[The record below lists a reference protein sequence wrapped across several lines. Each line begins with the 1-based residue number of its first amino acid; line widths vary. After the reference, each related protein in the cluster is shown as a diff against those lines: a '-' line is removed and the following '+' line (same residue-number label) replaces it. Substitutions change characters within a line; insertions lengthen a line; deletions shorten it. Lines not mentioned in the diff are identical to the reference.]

1 MAWQSLE
8 AVEMAVR
15 RREDGRPGEFG
26 AHPLRGVR
34 VLRPV
39 RRLLKRLRP
48 AGTARDKAGNREL
61 FYDQYMTLLLFRM
74 ACPALRSMRALQQA
88 TGWDSVRRRLG
99 IGRVSLGSLSE
110 SAAVFDPELVRP
122 IIAELARRAAP
133 LESGPRA
140 AALRGLTAVDGSVF
154 KVASRLNWA
163 LWNGPGARAAKL
175 HLHFEVFKSTPCRAS
190 VTAAIGSETAE
201 LRAAVEPGRLYVVD
215 RGYVDYALFG
225 EIVRAG
231 SSLIARVKDNTAF
244 VVAEERPVGEAAR
257 AAGVTRD
264 AALSRLGTSHHKD
277 EIRRPMRLVVVATT
291 GRDGEPGEVWLIT
304 DRLDLEA
311 ELIAEGYRL
320 RWTVELFFRW
330 MKLLM
335 GAGHLL
341 SHSRN
346 GATLHLYAALIVSL
360 LIVLRSGRKPTKRT
374 LEAIQFY
381 ILGWVT
387 GAEFDAHL
395 EGLKRLEKAD

>member
-1 MAWQSLE
+1 MAGDRPKG
-8 AVEMAVR
+8 VR
-15 RREDGRPGEFG
+15 PDDFG
-26 AHPLRGVR
+26 GHPLRGIR
-34 VLRPV
+34 VLRPA
-39 RRLLKRLRP
+39 RRLLKRLHP
-48 AGTARDKAGNREL
+48 AGAERDRAGNRRL

-74 ACPALRSMRALQQA
+74 ACPALRTTRALQQA
-88 TGWDSVRRRLG
+88 TGWESVRRRLR

-110 SAAVFDPELVRP
+110 SAAVFDPELARP
-122 IIAELARRAAP
+122 IIAELAARAAP

-163 LWNGPGARAAKL
+163 LWNGPQARAARL
-175 HLHFEVFKSTPCRAS
+175 HLHFEVFKSAPCLAS
-190 VTAAIGSETAE
+190 VTAAVGSETAE
-201 LRAAVEPGRLYVVD
+201 LRAAIEPGRLYVVD
-215 RGYVDYALFG
+215 RGYVDYSLFG

-244 VVAEERPVGEAAR
+244 VVAEERPVGAAAG
-257 AAGVTRD
+257 AAGVVRD
-264 AALSRLGTSHHKD
+264 AVLSRLGTPHHRD
-277 EIRRPMRLVVVATT
+277 EIKRPMRLVVVATT
-291 GRDGEPGEVWLIT
+291 GRDGQPGEVWLIT
-304 DRLDLEA
+304 DRLDLDA
-311 ELIAEGYRL
+311 ELVAEGYRL

-330 MKLLM
+330 MKLLL

-360 LIVLRSGRKPTKRT
+360 LIVLRTGRKPTKRT
-374 LEAIQFY
+374 LEAVQFY

-387 GAEFDAHL
+387 DAEFDAHL
-395 EGLKRLEKAD
+395 KGLKPLEKTT